1 MTNYDMVKE
10 LPDNYVAYYRFEEYL
25 GCKIL
30 KLVTI
35 QYDPPF

>member
-1 MTNYDMVKE
+1 MKWDIVKE
-10 LPDNYVAYYRFEEYL
+10 LPDNYLAFYKWVDYL

-30 KLVTI
+30 KLVTV